1 MKTKEEVL
9 KHLKQT
15 GYSKKSAFKILGF
28 LIAKEYTEIGE
39 NIEFTSGERT
49 FEDFVNW
56 FNSKEVKKTKLEAYK
71 EIVDFLMSNVK
82 DVPSYWLEY
91 LNNDIKLFNI
101 LNNPNPKTFLG
112 NETLNELDKQVK
124 NIANDIVDSYKGL
137 ETFFRK

>member
-9 KHLKQT
+9 KHLRQV
-15 GYSKKSAFKILGF
+15 GYSKKSALKILGF
-28 LIAKEYTEIGE
+28 LMAKEYTEIGE

-82 DVPSYWLEY
+82 EVPSYWLEY
-91 LNNDIKLFNI
+91 LNDDIKALTFIEELEREEDANLDII
-101 LNNPNPKTFLG
+101 LKAFESL
-112 NETLNELDKQVK
+112 LK
-124 NIANDIVDSYKGL
+124 
-137 ETFFRK
+137 

>member
-15 GYSKKSAFKILGF
+15 GYSKKSALTILGF
-28 LIAKEYTEIGE
+28 LNAKEYTEIGE
-39 NIEFTSGERT
+39 SVDFTNGERT

-82 DVPSYWLEY
+82 EVPLYWLEY
-91 LNNDIKLFNI
+91 LNNDIKMLNI
-101 LNNPNPKTFLG
+101 LNNSQHIKLD
-112 NETLNELDKQVK
+112 NETFNELDKLLQK
-124 NIANDIVDSYKGL
+124 SAKDFRDSLRGLDI
-137 ETFFRK
+137 FFGK

>member
-82 DVPSYWLEY
+82 DVPTYWIEY
-91 LNNDIKLFNI
+91 LNDDIKDLNMLFSD
-101 LNNPNPKTFLG
+101 KKWFD
-112 NETLNELDKQVK
+112 ELAQKAAK
-124 NIANDIVDSYKGL
+124 DIQDSLKRIEIFYHK
-137 ETFFRK
+137 

>member
-28 LIAKEYTEIGE
+28 LTAKEYTEIGE

-56 FNSKEVKKTKLEAYK
+56 FNSKEVSKTKLETYK

-82 DVPSYWLEY
+82 EVPSYWLEY
-91 LNNDIKLFNI
+91 LNDDIKDLNMLFSD
-101 LNNPNPKTFLG
+101 KKWFD
-112 NETLNELDKQVK
+112 ELAQKAAK
-124 NIANDIVDSYKGL
+124 DIQDSLKRIEIFYHK
-137 ETFFRK
+137 

>member
-28 LIAKEYTEIGE
+28 LTAKEYTEIGE

-56 FNSKEVKKTKLEAYK
+56 YNSKEVRKTELEAYK
-71 EIVDFLMSNVK
+71 EIIDFLMSNVK
-82 DVPSYWLEY
+82 EVPSYWLEY
-91 LNNDIKLFNI
+91 LNYRVESLTIIQEWDKYLYGGRFG
-101 LNNPNPKTFLG
+101 K
-112 NETLNELDKQVK
+112 ELESLLKQ
-124 NIANDIVDSYKGL
+124 
-137 ETFFRK
+137 

>member
-15 GYSKKSAFKILGF
+15 GYSKKSALKILGF
-28 LIAKEYTEIGE
+28 LNAKEYTEIGE

-82 DVPSYWLEY
+82 EIPSYWLEY
-91 LNNDIKLFNI
+91 LNDDIKELTFIKKENSAKDTCDSFLSAWLELF
-101 LNNPNPKTFLG
+101 
-112 NETLNELDKQVK
+112 E
-124 NIANDIVDSYKGL
+124 
-137 ETFFRK
+137 

>member
-28 LIAKEYTEIGE
+28 LTAKEYTEIGE

-56 FNSKEVKKTKLEAYK
+56 FNSKEVSKTKLETYK

-82 DVPSYWLEY
+82 EVPSYWIKH
-91 LNNDIKLFNI
+91 LNDHIDALKLIEEVERESDDNFDIIIKEWIESL
-101 LNNPNPKTFLG
+101 
-112 NETLNELDKQVK
+112 
-124 NIANDIVDSYKGL
+124 
-137 ETFFRK
+137 

>member
-91 LNNDIKLFNI
+91 LNNDIKMLDI
-101 LNNPNPKTFLG
+101 LPRTSHLNLDDKTLD
-112 NETLNELDKQVK
+112 ELDKK
-124 NIANDIVDSYKGL
+124 IRNIANDMVDSYKGL
-137 ETFFRK
+137 DIFFRK

>member
-9 KHLKQT
+9 NHLKQT

-28 LIAKEYTEIGE
+28 LTAKEYTEIGE

-82 DVPSYWLEY
+82 DVPLYWLEY

-137 ETFFRK
+137 EIFFRK

>member
-28 LIAKEYTEIGE
+28 LTAKEYTEIGE

-82 DVPSYWLEY
+82 DVPLYWLEY
-91 LNNDIKLFNI
+91 LNDDIKI
-101 LNNPNPKTFLG
+101 LDILPRTSHLNLDNKTLD
-112 NETLNELDKQVK
+112 ELDNKIR
-124 NIANDIVDSYKGL
+124 NIANDIVDSYRGL
-137 ETFFRK
+137 EIFFRK

>member
-28 LIAKEYTEIGE
+28 LNAKEYAEIGE

-82 DVPSYWLEY
+82 DVPLYWLEY
-91 LNNDIKLFNI
+91 LNDDIKALIFIEEIEREEDANLDVI
-101 LNNPNPKTFLG
+101 LKAFESL
-112 NETLNELDKQVK
+112 LK
-124 NIANDIVDSYKGL
+124 
-137 ETFFRK
+137 

>member
-15 GYSKKSAFKILGF
+15 GYSKKSALKILGF
-28 LIAKEYTEIGE
+28 LNAKEYAEIGE

-71 EIVDFLMSNVK
+71 EIVDFLMSNVE

-91 LNNDIKLFNI
+91 LNKDIVPLQ
-101 LNNPNPKTFLG
+101 
-112 NETLNELDKQVK
+112 LNEELGKFIK
-124 NIANDIVDSYKGL
+124 EWESLLK
-137 ETFFRK
+137 

>member
-101 LNNPNPKTFLG
+101 LNDPNPKTFLG

-124 NIANDIVDSYKGL
+124 NIANDIVDSYRGL
-137 ETFFRK
+137 EIFFRK